1 MRPSFDSRAMRL
13 VAGLALLGS
22 LAASCGNGTGS
33 SDGASGAD
41 AGGVSATVRDFEIAL
56 SSATVERGDVAF
68 SIENEGPSTHEFV
81 VVKSDAAP
89 DQLPVENGLVS
100 EDGVDLIG
108 EAEDIAPSTTTD
120 LTLNLQ
126 PGSYI
131 IMCNIAG
138 HYEQG
143 MHTGFTVG

>member
-1 MRPSFDSRAMRL
+1 MRPSFCARAMRL

-22 LAASCGNGTGS
+22 LAVSCGNGTGS

-41 AGGVSATVRDFEIAL
+41 SGGVSATVKDFEIAL
-56 SSATVERGDVAF
+56 SSATADNGDVSF

-89 DQLPVENGLVS
+89 DQLPVENGSVS
-100 EDGVDLIG
+100 EDGIDLIG
-108 EAEDIAPSTTTD
+108 EAEDIPPSTTTD
-120 LTLNLQ
+120 LTLDLQ

-143 MHTGFTVG
+143 MHTGFTVA